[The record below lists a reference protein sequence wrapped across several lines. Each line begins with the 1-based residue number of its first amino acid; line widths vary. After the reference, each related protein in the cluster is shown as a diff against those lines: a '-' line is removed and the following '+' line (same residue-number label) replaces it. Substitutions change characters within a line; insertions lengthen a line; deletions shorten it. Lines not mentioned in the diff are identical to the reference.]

1 MRTTLLAAFICI
13 CAIQATASDSG
24 IDQHG
29 GGRNVEQKKTE
40 ILQHI
45 QERIT
50 NSQAEMACVNAAASH
65 EEFKAC
71 HDKYR
76 PAPPKQDKRSRAPQ
90 E

>member
-1 MRTTLLAAFICI
+1 M
-13 CAIQATASDSG
+13 QATASDSG
-24 IDQHG
+24 AEPR
-29 GGRNVEQKKTE
+29 GGRNIEQNKAE

-71 HDKYR
+71 HEKYR
-76 PAPPKQDKRSRAPQ
+76 PAPPKQDKRSRTPQ